1 MSTGH
6 KLKKTLNSSGGGF
19 NHSEKKKQHTATG
32 FSETEEYPLGAY
44 RFAFSPNGIRRLI
57 RFALETN
64 MITM

>member
-6 KLKKTLNSSGGGF
+6 TLKKTLNSRGGGS
-19 NHSEKKKQHTATG
+19 NYSEKKKQHTAPG
-32 FSETEEYPLGAY
+32 FSGTEEYPLGVY

-57 RFALETN
+57 EFALETN